1 MTLDGEDKLCFLVCW
16 NDKQSGLQRDFHLYF
31 YPASSSV
38 EMFDIKTRK
47 VFLKKTE
54 TDKVSRGKL
63 NKDLNPYLSKNIP
76 KKSFPSTAS
85 SFPL

>member
-1 MTLDGEDKLCFLVCW
+1 MKRMTSDGEDKLCFLVCW

-31 YPASSSV
+31 YPGSNSV

-54 TDKVSRGKL
+54 TDKISTGEMT
-63 NKDLNPYLSKNIP
+63 LS
-76 KKSFPSTAS
+76 
-85 SFPL
+85 

>member
-54 TDKVSRGKL
+54 TDKVSRGQYVVRSPQ
-63 NKDLNPYLSKNIP
+63 NCYLSQKRYYREVYI
-76 KKSFPSTAS
+76 SQ
-85 SFPL
+85 

>member
-54 TDKVSRGKL
+54 TDKVSRGKFFS
-63 NKDLNPYLSKNIP
+63 PRNIIIWRMVVYISP
-76 KKSFPSTAS
+76 MIEGEQ
-85 SFPL
+85 